1 MVYESRVDFSGT
13 GVYAK
18 KAAQGMLACVCAC
31 VCMFACPLSEQVPKR
46 MVGSNQGFLKTIL
59 PGLPL
64 EDGVLFRGLNI
75 LVYFIAS
82 CPPNPNRNSTLENLN
97 FDKESNN
104 FLEWF
109 LNLFTH
115 FNEHLGTLIQ

>member
-1 MVYESRVDFSGT
+1 MKVGLIFQEPGFMQKR
-13 GVYAK
+13 
-18 KAAQGMLACVCAC
+18 LPRACWHVCVHVCVHAC
-31 VCMFACPLSEQVPKR
+31 ACMFACPLSEQVPKR
-46 MVGSNQGFLKTIL
+46 MVGSNQGFL

-82 CPPNPNRNSTLENLN
+82 CPPSSNRNSTLENLN

-104 FLEWF
+104 FPEWF